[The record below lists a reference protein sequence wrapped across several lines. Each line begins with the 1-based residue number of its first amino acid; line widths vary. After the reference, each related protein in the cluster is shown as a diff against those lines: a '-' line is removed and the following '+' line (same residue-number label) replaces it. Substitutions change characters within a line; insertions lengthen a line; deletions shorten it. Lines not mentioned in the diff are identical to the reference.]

1 MLIAFTLFKTFISNA
16 ISFILKHWKA
26 VLIVLICLYAFMQ
39 KTRYEAAVVELE
51 TLQRNI
57 AYQANMRKI
66 ENEILRKQ
74 AVASLADAQKIY
86 DDNLK
91 AIKNEYLKKQK
102 LDSVTIG
109 NLRASLRDTITAD
122 SFRVPETPSDTE
134 TNPEVWRE
142 RYAALTRQYDTL
154 KYGTALT
161 TSDFNVCR
169 AWMDIACTQV
179 GCE

>member
-1 MLIAFTLFKTFISNA
+1 MLIVFTLFKTFISNA
-16 ISFILKHWKA
+16 IGFILKHWKA

-39 KTRYEAAVVELE
+39 KTRYEAVVVEFE
-51 TLQRNI
+51 AYKANI
-57 AYQANMRKI
+57 ARLADMRKI

-74 AVASLADAQKIY
+74 AVASLVDAQKTY

-109 NLRASLRDTITAD
+109 DLRSRLQNTITAD
-122 SFRVPETPSDTE
+122 SFRVPEVVTDSSWTAEQWSDSYRTL
-134 TNPEVWRE
+134 
-142 RYAALTRQYDTL
+142 AGKYDTL
-154 KYGTALT
+154 ALACSVT
-161 TSDFNVCR
+161 TNDYNLLRDWADASCK
-169 AWMDIACTQV
+169 QV

>member
-1 MLIAFTLFKTFISNA
+1 MLIAFTLFKTFISNS
-16 ISFILKHWKA
+16 ISFILKHWKS

-39 KTRYEAAVVELE
+39 KTRYEAVVVEFE
-51 TLQRNI
+51 AYKANI
-57 AYQANMRKI
+57 AYQADMRKL

-74 AVASLADAQKIY
+74 AVASLADAQKTY

-109 NLRASLRDTITAD
+109 DLRSRLQNTITAD
-122 SFRVPETPSDTE
+122 SFRVSESPTDTSSAEEWRNSYAGLAKQYETL
-134 TNPEVWRE
+134 
-142 RYAALTRQYDTL
+142 RYGCAIT
-154 KYGTALT
+154 TA
-161 TSDFNVCR
+161 DFNVLR
-169 AWMDIACTQV
+169 DWADITCNQL